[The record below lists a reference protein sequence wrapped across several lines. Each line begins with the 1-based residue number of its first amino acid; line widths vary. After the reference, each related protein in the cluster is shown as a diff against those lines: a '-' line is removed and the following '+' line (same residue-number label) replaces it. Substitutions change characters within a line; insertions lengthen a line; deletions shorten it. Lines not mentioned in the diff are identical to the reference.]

1 MYFSSLTGVQHLHTS
16 LIAQVNSD
24 RISHA
29 QLIYGP
35 EGSGGLALAL
45 AYASFIL
52 CENKS
57 ETDSCGQCKACS
69 KSFKMVHPDLHY
81 IFPTISTK
89 DVTGKE
95 VVSDSFLSHFRSAVL
110 SNPYLSNYDWLNTL
124 DGGGKQSLI
133 NVRDAED
140 IIDKIYLQ
148 SYEAE
153 YKILIIWLAEKMN
166 QQTANKLLIVIEE
179 PPDKTLFILVS
190 ETPDQL
196 LPTILSRTQKI
207 KIPKISDTEL
217 ATFLINRGVNPEL
230 AKESALVADGNL
242 LTALQLSAEAY
253 PQQYQLDLFKQWM
266 RCCYKP
272 FQPATSKWCDLF
284 SGLGREGMKNFFVY
298 GIHLLRQALIY
309 NMAGEEMLRVT
320 KAEKEFLLKFHPFI
334 HPKNCSLM
342 VEEITKANKQILQNG
357 SAKILMMD
365 LTFRLSQFI
374 NIPMAQTA

>member
-1 MYFSSLTGVQHLHTS
+1 MYFSSLTGVQHLRST
-16 LIAQVNSD
+16 LISQVNSE

-45 AYASFIL
+45 AYASYIL
-52 CENKS
+52 CENRTD
-57 ETDSCGQCKACS
+57 TDSCGQCKACS
-69 KSFKMVHPDLHY
+69 KSFKMIHPDLHY
-81 IFPTISTK
+81 IFPTFSTR
-89 DVTGKE
+89 DITGKD
-95 VVSDSFLSHFRSAVL
+95 VVSDSFLGHFRSAVL
-110 SNPYLSNYDWLNTL
+110 QNPYLSNIDWLNSL
-124 DGGGKQSLI
+124 DGAGKQSLI

-140 IIDKIYLQ
+140 IIEKIYLQ

-153 YKILIIWLAEKMN
+153 YKILIIWMAEKMN
-166 QQTANKLLIVIEE
+166 HQTANKLLKVIEE
-179 PPDKTLFILVS
+179 PPDKTLFLLVS

-207 KIPKISDTEL
+207 KIPKISDEDL
-217 ATFLINRGVNPEL
+217 EAFLVSRGVAAAL
-230 AKESALVADGNL
+230 AKESSLVADGNV
-242 LTALQLSAEAY
+242 LTALQLSAEEY

-309 NMAGEEMLRVT
+309 NMAGEKMLRVT
-320 KAEKEFLLKFHPFI
+320 KAEKEFLSKFHPFI

-342 VEEITKANKQILQNG
+342 VDEITRVNKQILQSG